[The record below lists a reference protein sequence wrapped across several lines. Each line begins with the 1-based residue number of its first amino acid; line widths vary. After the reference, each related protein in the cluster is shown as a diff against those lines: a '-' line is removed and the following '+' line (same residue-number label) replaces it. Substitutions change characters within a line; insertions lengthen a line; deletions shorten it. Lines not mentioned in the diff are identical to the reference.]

1 MDELMASKQIS
12 LAGMRAQ
19 ATRLRVVSEN
29 IANAESVSK
38 YPGGEPYRRKVV
50 TFKNEFD
57 KHLGVKVVKVNQIK
71 NDDSEFQMKY
81 DPSNPAAD
89 LNGYVLLPNI
99 NPLVEMMDLREAQR
113 SYDANLKAV
122 SIVKDM
128 TSRTIDMLR

>member
-29 IANAESVSK
+29 IANADSVSK
-38 YPGGEPYRRKVV
+38 YPGGKPYQRKVV
-50 TFKNEFD
+50 TFKNELD
-57 KHLGVKVVKVNQIK
+57 RQTGVRTVKVNQIK

-81 DPSNPAAD
+81 DPSSPAAGA
-89 LNGYVLLPNI
+89 NGYVLLPNV

-122 SIVKDM
+122 SIAKDM